1 MINEWGSE
9 ALVKDGEIFEI
20 CQHVDGIYKVMR
32 LNDITLVV
40 SIGKKEIR
48 HPNVTV
54 IEIIMA
60 NIY

>member
-1 MINEWGSE
+1 MSSSLINELGSE

-48 HPNVTV
+48 HP
-54 IEIIMA
+54 MLQ
-60 NIY
+60 